1 MARVLIKKFTLV
13 RNGIRYTAGSV
24 AELPEEEAVALAQG
38 SPKEFE
44 VIDVPEEKPV
54 AEAQEQAVSAA
65 GVTAIPED
73 ENNVNLD
80 KMNVAQLKKYARE
93 NGIDVG
99 EAYKKQELIDAIVA
113 ATEREHS
120 GLPDIDAAAL
130 VK

>member
-1 MARVLIKKFTLV
+1 MAKLLIKKFTLV

-24 AELPEEEAVALAQG
+24 VELPENEAAALAQ
-38 SPKEFE
+38 SRSKEFE
-44 VIDVPEEKPV
+44 VIDVPKEQPA
-54 AEAQEQAVSAA
+54 AEAQERAVSAA
-65 GVTAIPED
+65 GVAAVPED

-99 EAYKKQELIDAIVA
+99 EASKKQELIEAIAAGAVA
-113 ATEREHS
+113 EN
-120 GLPDIDAAAL
+120 GLPDIDTEAL